1 LNFDVPLVQIS
12 LPRMKLPSTL
22 LHAIL
27 IAATVG
33 ATTACDSP
41 GTVPETKTES
51 PTQPVKARDT
61 LATKAASPTVTPQ
74 DPDTVKGP
82 TQVHDP
88 RNCPACGK
96 G

>member
-1 LNFDVPLVQIS
+1 MKIS
-12 LPRMKLPSTL
+12 SNL

-27 IAATVG
+27 IAATVA

-41 GTVPETKTES
+41 ATAAETKTES
-51 PTQPVKARDT
+51 PIQPVKAKDT
-61 LATKAASPTVTPQ
+61 LATKKASPSVTPQ